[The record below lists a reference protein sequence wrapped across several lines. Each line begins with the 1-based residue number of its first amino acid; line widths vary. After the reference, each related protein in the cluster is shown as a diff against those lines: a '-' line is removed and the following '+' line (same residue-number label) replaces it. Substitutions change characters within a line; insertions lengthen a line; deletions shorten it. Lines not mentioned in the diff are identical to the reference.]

1 MTETAKV
8 IDGGNRGCGELLL
21 QLRSEARH
29 LPGGSVLRLI
39 ATDPAA
45 PDDLP
50 RWCAMTGHSFLSA
63 SLAPDGRPA
72 FDIGV
77 RANNDTRSTA

>member
-1 MTETAKV
+1 MTTAVTV
-8 IDGGNRGCGELLL
+8 IDGGDRGCGELLL
-21 QLRSEARH
+21 QLRGEARR
-29 LPGGSVLRLI
+29 LPGGSVLRVI

-50 RWCAMTGHSFLSA
+50 RWCAMTGHRFLSA
-63 SLAPDGRPA
+63 TLCSDGRPA

-77 RANNDTRSTA
+77 RAATHPRSPS